1 MKSGQDRKTTA
12 GPEYENS
19 PRLILSNP
27 SARLALVILFL
38 CSLNAVACYDS
49 MLSGAVKG
57 IGWIRRLVAAVSS
70 MLTSLA
76 RMIWLR
82 NPFR

>member
-1 MKSGQDRKTTA
+1 MKAGQDPKTTV
-12 GPEYENS
+12 GKEYEDSS
-19 PRLILSNP
+19 PLVLSNP

-49 MLSGAVKG
+49 MLSGG
-57 IGWIRRLVAAVSS
+57 IKAITWIRRLVAAIASLG
-70 MLTSLA
+70 MRLA
-76 RMIWLR
+76 RLIWLR